1 MFHTGL
7 IHILVGFYLPPT
19 FLSSLFQQVCTQSF
33 QTFTTLQ
40 WLFHSSMHFLY
51 NYFAQVNTSQRFI
64 TVFTIC
70 IHILGIWSPYNLSFI
85 GCFVEFMYTIINH
98 FKPLRS
104 FYDCFYKSMHFLYK
118 ITSHK
123 LQYFHLDSTVYHLSP
138 FSQPHH
144 VVQASYY
151 TSYHCTSRVT
161 HSKLNS
167 LSPS

>member
-1 MFHTGL
+1 ML
-7 IHILVGFYLPPT
+7 HILVGFYLPTT
-19 FLSSLFQQVCTQSF
+19 FLSSLFQQVCTHFKPS
-33 QTFTTLQ
+33 LLHNLSMVV
-40 WLFHSSMHFLY
+40 LFKYAFLV
-51 NYFAQVNTSQRFI
+51 QLVIESLRTSAILLNGF

-138 FSQPHH
+138 FSQPYH
-144 VVQASYY
+144 VAQQA
-151 TSYHCTSRVT
+151 
-161 HSKLNS
+161 
-167 LSPS
+167 LS

>member
-1 MFHTGL
+1 MFHTEL
-7 IHILVGFYLPPT
+7 YTYSCRILSPYNISFIVVST
-19 FLSSLFQQVCTQSF
+19 SCTQPF
-33 QTFTTLQ
+33 QTFTTFQ

-138 FSQPHH
+138 FSQPYH
-144 VVQASYY
+144 VAQQA
-151 TSYHCTSRVT
+151 
-161 HSKLNS
+161 
-167 LSPS
+167 LS